1 MVALVLTLI
10 YKIPMNGKPMSVHDA
25 TKRSHTPERRELT
38 ERCDHLWKRATDLLT
53 FWPPGPLDRLKDTM
67 PIRRGIVLESKV
79 ASHSL
84 AARRCSSSD
93 CWPGVGC
100 LAVDVDNRM
109 RNGDDRLMGRNPR
122 DIIVNGAAIIIAVV
136 LSWNK

>member
-1 MVALVLTLI
+1 MESQCQFKTPRREVEVTRPARLI
-10 YKIPMNGKPMSVHDA
+10 
-25 TKRSHTPERRELT
+25 RRELT
-38 ERCDHLWKRATDLLT
+38 ERYDHLWRRATDLLT
-53 FWPPGPLDRLKDTM
+53 FWPPGPLDRLKDTT

-100 LAVDVDNRM
+100 PAVDVDNRM
-109 RNGDDRLMGRNPR
+109 RNGDHRLMGRNPR

-136 LSWNK
+136 LSWSLDVDASQ